1 MKKLLL
7 FFWEFVQII
16 FISLIIIIPI
26 RYYIIQ
32 PFFVKGSSM
41 EPNFQDGNYLIID
54 EITYRLRMPK
64 RGEVMV
70 FRYPQNTKQFYIKRV
85 IGLPGETIKIA
96 DGQVSIINKE
106 YPNGFILSESNYINR
121 ENTPGNI
128 EKKLN
133 NDSYFMMGDNRLH
146 SSDSRSWGELEKK
159 YIVGKVLVRV
169 WPVKEAKTFSAPSY
183 KLGLSTI

>member
-7 FFWEFVQII
+7 FFWEFIQII

-41 EPNFQDGNYLIID
+41 QPSFQDGDYLIID
-54 EITYRLRMPK
+54 ELTYHLRAPK

-70 FRYPQNTKQFYIKRV
+70 FRYPKNTKQFYIKRI
-85 IGLPGETIKIA
+85 IGLPNETIKIA

-106 YPNGFILSESNYINR
+106 HPDGFILSESNYINN

-133 NDSYFMMGDNRLH
+133 NDNYFMMGDNRLH

-159 YIVGKVLVRV
+159 YVVGKVLFRV
-169 WPVKEAKTFSAPSY
+169 WPFKEAAAFSAPSY
-183 KLGLSTI
+183 QIGLNTM

>member
-1 MKKLLL
+1 MKKLFL
-7 FFWEFVQII
+7 FFWEFIQII

-41 EPNFQDGNYLIID
+41 EPSFQDGNYLIID
-54 EITYRLRMPK
+54 ELTYHLRAPK

-70 FRYPQNTKQFYIKRV
+70 FHFPQNTKQFYIKRI
-85 IGLPGETIKIA
+85 IGLPGETIKIS
-96 DGQVSIINKE
+96 DGQVLIINKE
-106 YPNGFILSESNYINR
+106 YPDGFVLSESNYIDS

-128 EKKLN
+128 EKKLDN
-133 NDSYFMMGDNRLH
+133 NSYFMMGDNRLH

-159 YIVGKVLVRV
+159 YIVGKVLFRI
-169 WPVKEAKTFSAPSY
+169 WPFEEAKTFSTPSY
-183 KLGLSTI
+183 KLGLSTM